1 MFASFAF
8 NFVQNMQTSHDTQ
21 NDLTVILT
29 FLTSLWHFAR
39 FSIAKCTLF
48 GFILHMIDIALE
60 LLKKPK
66 LNQINQLEIGG
77 KTLNWNKSLN
87 FIFFYYFFTYPY
99 SIPCVWFRSYILMW
113 CNRIRSYVSLKCVK
127 MNKKVLATKWS
138 HWEVF

>member
-1 MFASFAF
+1 
-8 NFVQNMQTSHDTQ
+8 MQTGHDTQ

-77 KTLNWNKSLN
+77 KTLN
-87 FIFFYYFFTYPY
+87 
-99 SIPCVWFRSYILMW
+99 
-113 CNRIRSYVSLKCVK
+113 
-127 MNKKVLATKWS
+127 
-138 HWEVF
+138 